1 MFDKGNLSRHDLHA
15 PFQRNHALNRMEEST
30 RRSRDKKKKKRNIH
44 ESALRRVRFPQLDWS
59 LERQETE
66 ISRVPQFHSSGNED
80 WDSNER
86 SSNERDYEHAP
97 STIK

>member
-1 MFDKGNLSRHDLHA
+1 MHRFNEIMRWIAWKKTRGDLA
-15 PFQRNHALNRMEEST
+15 IN
-30 RRSRDKKKKKRNIH
+30 KKKKRNIH

-59 LERQETE
+59 LERQET
-66 ISRVPQFHSSGNED
+66 SRVPQFHSSGNED